1 MKHGPR
7 TILLKLLTILLSGS
21 PFRWWTRQQQTAGS
35 GQVQLQQSLDNE
47 PVQLRLRAINAKIA
61 ELAGTRQL
69 KIFVMVNIKKLQN
82 HGVLRPRRGL
92 AVSWAP
98 CVSDQ
103 VISCVMTKRR
113 LTSGR
118 APGPGL
124 KQQASSVKLQASSF
138 RTNLSKHQATSVKP
152 FAASFKRQATS
163 CKLPDPGTTVHG
175 YWRTFRGARTKGL
188 C

>member
-7 TILLKLLTILLSGS
+7 IILLKLLTILLSGS
-21 PFRWWTRQQQTAGS
+21 PFRWWTRQQVTAGS

-103 VISCVMTKRR
+103 VISLKSFDGNN
-113 LTSGR
+113 LER

-124 KQQASSVKLQASSF
+124 KQQAIEDSVPYTDVIEAQA
-138 RTNLSKHQATSVKP
+138 
-152 FAASFKRQATS
+152 
-163 CKLPDPGTTVHG
+163 
-175 YWRTFRGARTKGL
+175 
-188 C
+188 